1 MLQNKV
7 GEKQTNST
15 LEPEVIVIVE
25 EQRAKFFSWRLYS
38 NYNLSKNWV
47 QRCKICYA
55 NVVSYNYFHV
65 AMEQCSK

>member
-25 EQRAKFFSWRLYS
+25 EQGAK
-38 NYNLSKNWV
+38 
-47 QRCKICYA
+47 
-55 NVVSYNYFHV
+55 
-65 AMEQCSK
+65 